1 LTKTF
6 DRLIAALADISGLF
20 IAFIVLSVCAEVVM
34 RYAFKYPLSWTVEI
48 TGYLQLYVAFF
59 SAAFVLKEEGHVSLD
74 IVIKSA
80 SPLARKRLRCVANA
94 AGTVATG
101 VIFCFSAATTYE
113 ALLAGTPVIK
123 TLEVPKWL
131 VLAPLSLGCLLLS
144 IEFLR
149 RLFTPY
155 SEV

>member
-1 LTKTF
+1 MAKAF

-34 RYAFKYPLSWTVEI
+34 RYVFKHPLSWTVEI
-48 TGYLQLYVAFF
+48 TEYLLLYTAFF
-59 SAAFVLKEEGHVSLD
+59 SAAAVLKENGHVSLD
-74 IVIKSA
+74 IVVKA
-80 SPLARKRLRCVANA
+80 MSPLTRKCLRCVANA
-94 AGTVATG
+94 LGAAATG
-101 VIFCFSAATTYE
+101 VVCCFSTATTYE

-131 VLAPLSLGCLLLS
+131 LLAPLSLGCLLLT

-149 RLFTPY
+149 RLFTPS
-155 SEV
+155 SET